1 MRVMLTNYYT
11 TATQPTQ
18 PKTAQGE
25 RRGVVAGVPLQPQP
39 EAARYSPH
47 SNSGLAS
54 KKKRV
59 KKEREP
65 RLFSHSGS
73 QFSASVYYNIHCVVG
88 PAEAVTKR
96 VLNQLGTAQ
105 RRRGAHAAAA
115 ASKQRTGR
123 IHEQ

>member
-1 MRVMLTNYYT
+1 MQAPPQNREAHAEM
-11 TATQPTQ
+11 
-18 PKTAQGE
+18 K
-25 RRGVVAGVPLQPQP
+25 RRGVVAAGAPPQPQP

-105 RRRGAHAAAA
+105 RRRRLRGAHAAAT
-115 ASKQRTGR
+115 ASK
-123 IHEQ
+123 